1 MTQVIGI
8 IIGILG
14 LIAGILVWLKP
25 DLVARVVSIMF
36 ILGGLGVLILALFR

>member
-14 LIAGILVWLKP
+14 LIAGIIVWLKP
-25 DLVARVVSIMF
+25 HLVARVVSIMF
-36 ILGGLGVLILALFR
+36 LLGGIGVLIVALSL